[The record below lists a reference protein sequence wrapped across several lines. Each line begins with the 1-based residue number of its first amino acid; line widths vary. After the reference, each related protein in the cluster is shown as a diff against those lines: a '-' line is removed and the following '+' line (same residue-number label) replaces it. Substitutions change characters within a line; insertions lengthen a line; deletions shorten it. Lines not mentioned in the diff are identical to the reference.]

1 MVLIG
6 ENLNVINRIIG
17 KAFKEKDP
25 GPIAEEAKKQKEKGM
40 DWIDINLGPAR
51 KGGPE
56 LMEWIVKTVQEE
68 IGDTPPLCLDTSN
81 IEAMEAG
88 LAVHQGKAI
97 INSIMCRPERYE
109 KMIPLAV
116 QYKANMIALMWGP
129 EGLPR
134 DENERGALAAELIY
148 AANEAGVPNEDIFV
162 DGIVTPVNIQQPQL
176 MSLLAFQEM
185 LQDMFP
191 GVKSTCGLS
200 NISNGPPDELRS
212 ILNTAYMI
220 MLERKGMY
228 SCIADAYDD
237 ALITVARG
245 ERSDIVELV
254 HKVMD
259 GEDVDISSLPDNPNG
274 PWSLADYVKTAKVI
288 LGHSLYSDSWLKL

>member
-1 MVLIG
+1 MFLIG
-6 ENLNVINRIIG
+6 ENLNVINRVIG

-25 GPIAEEAKKQKEKGM
+25 GPIVEEAKRQQEKGM
-40 DWIDINLGPAR
+40 DWIDINLGPAK

-56 LMEWIVKTVQEE
+56 LMEFVVKSVQDA

-88 LAVHQGKAI
+88 LSVCKGKAI
-97 INSIMCRPERYE
+97 INSIMARPERYE
-109 KMIPLAV
+109 NMIPLAAK
-116 QYKANMIALMWGP
+116 YNADMIALMWGP
-129 EGLPR
+129 DGLPR
-134 DENERGALAAELIY
+134 DENERGALAAELLY
-148 AANEAGVPNEDIFV
+148 AANEAGVPNENIFV
-162 DGIVTPVNIQQPQL
+162 DGIVTPVNIQQQQL

-200 NISNGPPDELRS
+200 NISNGPPEHLRS
-212 ILNTAYMI
+212 ILNTTFMV

-237 ALITVARG
+237 ELIAVARG
-245 ERSDIVELV
+245 NRPDIVELI
-254 HKVMD
+254 HKIMD
-259 GEDVDISSLPDNPNG
+259 EEAVDMESLSKELQG
-274 PWSLADYVKTAKVI
+274 YAKTAKVI
-288 LGHSLYSDSWLKL
+288 LGYSLYSDSWLEL

>member
-1 MVLIG
+1 MQLIG
-6 ENLNVINRIIG
+6 ENLNVISLVIG

-25 GPIAEEAKKQKEKGM
+25 GPIAEEAKRQKELGM

-56 LMEWIVKTVQEE
+56 LMEFVVKTVQEA

-109 KMIPLAV
+109 NMIPLAV
-116 QYKANMIALMWGP
+116 KYKANMIALMWGP
-129 EGLPR
+129 DGLPR
-134 DENERGALAAELIY
+134 DENERAALAVELIY

-162 DGIVTPVNIQQPQL
+162 DGIVTPVNIQQQQL
-176 MSLLAFQEM
+176 MSLMAFQEM
-185 LQDMFP
+185 LQDIAP
-191 GVKSTCGLS
+191 GAKSTCGLS
-200 NISNGPPDELRS
+200 NISNGPPDNLRP
-212 ILNTAYMI
+212 ILNQTYMV

-228 SCIADAYDD
+228 SCIADAYDKG
-237 ALITVARG
+237 LVSIARG
-245 ERSDIVELV
+245 ERPDIVELI

-259 GEDVDISSLPDNPNG
+259 GEGVDEKSLAEDANDG
-274 PWSLADYVKTAKVI
+274 WKLADYVKTARII
-288 LGHSLYSDSWLKL
+288 LGQSLYSDSWLEL

>member
-1 MVLIG
+1 MLLIG
-6 ENLNVINRIIG
+6 ENLNVINMVIG

-25 GPIAEEAKKQKEKGM
+25 GPIAEEAKRQKEKGM

-56 LMEWIVKTVQEE
+56 LMEFVVKTVQEA
-68 IGDTPPLCLDTSN
+68 IGDEIPLALDTSN

-88 LAVHQGKAI
+88 LAVHKGKAI
-97 INSIMCRPERYE
+97 INSIMVRPERYE

-116 QYKANMIALMWGP
+116 KYKASMVALMWGP

-134 DENERGALAAELIY
+134 DENERAALAVELMY
-148 AANEAGVPNEDIFV
+148 AANEAGVPNEDMFF
-162 DGIVTPVNIQQPQL
+162 DGIVTPVNIQQQQL

-185 LQDMFP
+185 LQDIAP
-191 GVKSTCGLS
+191 GAKSTCGLS
-200 NISNGPPDELRS
+200 NISNGPPDNLRPV
-212 ILNTAYMI
+212 LNTTYMI

-237 ALITVARG
+237 TLVTVARG
-245 ERSDIVELV
+245 ERPDIVELV

-259 GEDVDISSLPDNPNG
+259 TEEVDEKSLPDNPNG
-274 PWSLADYVKTAKVI
+274 EWKLSDYVKTAKVI
-288 LGHSLYSDSWLKL
+288 LGQSLYSDSWLEI

>member
-1 MVLIG
+1 MLLIG
-6 ENLNVINRIIG
+6 ENLNVISRVIG

-25 GPIAEEAKKQKEKGM
+25 GPIIEEANRQKGQGM

-56 LMEWIVKTVQEE
+56 LMEFIVKTVQEA
-68 IGDTPPLCLDTSN
+68 IGETPPLCLDTSN

-88 LAVHQGKAI
+88 LAAHKGKAI

-116 QYKANMIALMWGP
+116 KYKANMIALMWGP

-134 DENERGALAAELIY
+134 DENERAALTVELIY

-162 DGIVTPVNIQQPQL
+162 DGIVTPVNIQQQQL

-185 LQDMFP
+185 LQDIAP

-200 NISNGPPDELRS
+200 NISNGPPDHLRP
-212 ILNTAYMI
+212 ILNQTFMV

-237 ALITVARG
+237 ALIAVARG
-245 ERSDIVELV
+245 KRPDVVEV
-254 HKVMD
+254 IHKVMD
-259 GEDVDISSLPDNPNG
+259 GEDIDMGAISEELQNY
-274 PWSLADYVKTAKVI
+274 AKTARVI
-288 LGHSLYSDSWLKL
+288 LGHSLYSDSWLEI